1 MESYYINGNVLF
13 ELHHPW
19 PQWNT
24 NKIKNLTIRNRVE
37 WSILNKSIHALNVWS
52 EIKERK
58 IWVYFYEAK
67 ELASKT
73 NLLGGKTK
81 EYMKQNID

>member
-1 MESYYINGNVLF
+1 
-13 ELHHPW
+13 
-19 PQWNT
+19 
-24 NKIKNLTIRNRVE
+24 
-37 WSILNKSIHALNVWS
+37 
-52 EIKERK
+52 
-58 IWVYFYEAK
+58 VYFYEAK